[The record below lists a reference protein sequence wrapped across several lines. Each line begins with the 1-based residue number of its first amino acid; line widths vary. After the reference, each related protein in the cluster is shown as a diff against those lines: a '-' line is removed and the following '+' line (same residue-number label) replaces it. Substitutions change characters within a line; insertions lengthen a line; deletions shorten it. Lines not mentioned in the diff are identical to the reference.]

1 MSEPRRANSLSASS
15 ASIPTPP
22 QAKDTH
28 AHNKQQAAPGGRR
41 ATLIDN
47 KVAYKD
53 ILGSR
58 ANATA
63 REGFSVLIGD
73 HYEDDEPESKEVPVL
88 ARRETNK
95 TGVPKNKKVDIRAV
109 VSGDAKSGIQT
120 LFGDANADDADLPPS
135 QVAFQKNNSSGY
147 QLPQQ
152 QQQQSTFKKS
162 VTSGGVKEGM
172 DALFGGN
179 EPLPTKRLQ

>member
-1 MSEPRRANSLSASS
+1 MSESNKIRRANSLSASP
-15 ASIPTPP
+15 ASFSTPLP
-22 QAKDTH
+22 ARDTH
-28 AHNKQQAAPGGRR
+28 AHNKQQTAPGGRR

-53 ILGSR
+53 ILGSH

-73 HYEDDEPESKEVPVL
+73 HYEDDESKSIKDLPIL

-95 TGVPKNKKVDIRAV
+95 TNLPNNKKVDIRAV

-120 LFGDANADDADLPPS
+120 LFGDANVNGTELTP
-135 QVAFQKNNSSGY
+135 VFQKNHSSGH
-147 QLPQQ
+147 QLPQHQ
-152 QQQQSTFKKS
+152 QHQNTFKKS
-162 VTSGGVKEGM
+162 ISNGGIKEGV
-172 DALFGGN
+172 D
-179 EPLPTKRLQ
+179 T